1 METGQRKRSAY
12 FTPLEID
19 ILLSVYGEYEHIFSK
34 KGNTAAAAKERELAW
49 ERIAARVN
57 ACNPTGTKRTWQ
69 QLKMK
74 YKNIVQT
81 ANRKKAEARKV
92 VEGAPPSMLT
102 EAEEFSKSK
111 DTGCPVAEPVTPQ
124 SASVC
129 IKFADGLDETPTSA
143 EAFPSLPSEADEDD
157 DKDTLSAE
165 IEPDR
170 PSEVHTMTVESKAEH
185 YQEEAP
191 STTPAH
197 INTLPVKEIY
207 KMHLIQTMTKTDKEI
222 TYLDRQIRK
231 TDLEIELLEHQL
243 EVGNMLQVV
252 TLR

>member
-1 METGQRKRSAY
+1 MPTLR
-12 FTPLEID
+12 
-19 ILLSVYGEYEHIFSK
+19 
-34 KGNTAAAAKERELAW
+34 
-49 ERIAARVN
+49 
-57 ACNPTGTKRTWQ
+57 CNPTGTKRTWQ

-197 INTLPVKEIY
+197 INTVRRSMPFCIFIALFKLHHAYISSHSYILQLPVKEIY

>member
-19 ILLSVYGEYEHIFSK
+19 ILLGVYGEYEHIFRK

-49 ERIAARVN
+49 ERIAARMN

-102 EAEEFSKSK
+102 EAEELAKSK
-111 DTGCPVAEPVTPQ
+111 DTGCPVAEPFTSQ
-124 SASVC
+124 STSVC
-129 IKFADGLDETPTSA
+129 IKFADILVETPTSA
-143 EAFPSLPSEADEDD
+143 EAFPSLLSEGDEDD

-165 IEPDR
+165 IDPDR
-170 PSEVHTMTVESKAEH
+170 PSESKAEH

-197 INTLPVKEIY
+197 INKLPVKEIY

-231 TDLEIELLEHQL
+231 TDLEIELLEHPL
-243 EVGNMLQVV
+243 EVGNMLQVI
-252 TLR
+252 TL

>member
-1 METGQRKRSAY
+1 M
-12 FTPLEID
+12 
-19 ILLSVYGEYEHIFSK
+19 
-34 KGNTAAAAKERELAW
+34 RELK
-49 ERIAARVN
+49 R
-57 ACNPTGTKRTWQ
+57 CNPTGTKRTWQ

-81 ANRKKAEARKV
+81 ANRKKTEARKV
-92 VEGAPPSMLT
+92 VEGAPPPMLT

-111 DTGCPVAEPVTPQ
+111 DAGCPVAEP
-124 SASVC
+124 ASVC
-129 IKFADGLDETPTSA
+129 IKFADGLDET

-157 DKDTLSAE
+157 DKDTSSAE
-165 IEPDR
+165 KEPDR

-185 YQEEAP
+185 HQEEAP
-191 STTPAH
+191 PTTPAH
-197 INTLPVKEIY
+197 INTLPVKEMY
-207 KMHLIQTMTKTDKEI
+207 KMHLIQTMTKTDREI

>member
-1 METGQRKRSAY
+1 M
-12 FTPLEID
+12 
-19 ILLSVYGEYEHIFSK
+19 
-34 KGNTAAAAKERELAW
+34 RELK
-49 ERIAARVN
+49 R
-57 ACNPTGTKRTWQ
+57 CNPTGTKRTWQ

-81 ANRKKAEARKV
+81 ANRKKTEARKV
-92 VEGAPPSMLT
+92 VEGAPPPMLT

-111 DTGCPVAEPVTPQ
+111 DAGCPVAEP
-124 SASVC
+124 ASVC
-129 IKFADGLDETPTSA
+129 IKFADGLDET

-157 DKDTLSAE
+157 DKDTSSAE
-165 IEPDR
+165 KEPDR

-185 YQEEAP
+185 HQEEAP
-191 STTPAH
+191 PTTPAH
-197 INTLPVKEIY
+197 INTVRRSMPFCIFIALFKLHHISSHSYILQLPVKEMY
-207 KMHLIQTMTKTDKEI
+207 KMHLIQTMTKTDREI